1 MNRMNHRIKALL
13 FWLLPALL
21 GACGGQKKEQAATP
35 SAAVTAPVATAK
47 VATVTEFVDG
57 AGRKMLLA
65 PTSSILKKSDVEQ
78 VFVVGPDS
86 IVALRW
92 VSTGHTLGANTIVL
106 GGLEKGETVV
116 VSPAAE
122 LREGDRVTTDTH
134 TQDRAKE
141 AQH

>member
-1 MNRMNHRIKALL
+1 MNRMNHRITVLL
-13 FWLLPALL
+13 FWMLSALL
-21 GACGGQKKEQAATP
+21 GACGGQKNEQAASP

-47 VATVTEFVDG
+47 VETVKEFVDG
-57 AGRKMLLA
+57 AGRKMLLV
-65 PTSSILKKSDVEQ
+65 PTSSVISRVGSDQ

-92 VSTGHTLGANTIVL
+92 VSTGHALGASTIVL

-122 LREGDRVTTDTH
+122 LREGTKVSTDKH